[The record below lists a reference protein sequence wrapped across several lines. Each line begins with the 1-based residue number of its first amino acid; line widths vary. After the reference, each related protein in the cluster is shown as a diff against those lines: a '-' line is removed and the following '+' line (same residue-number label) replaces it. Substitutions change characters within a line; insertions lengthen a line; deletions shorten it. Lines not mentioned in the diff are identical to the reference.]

1 MATRREPYEISPRFH
16 LSIQARILRLEEDAE
31 RDEQLIP
38 FLLSEDHRRRQRKL
52 VEAQRKEAKRMRELL
67 SYTRLRKFS
76 DRAVS

>member
-1 MATRREPYEISPRFH
+1 MAVRREPYEISPRFH
-16 LSIQARILRLEEDAE
+16 LSIQTRILRLEEDAD

-52 VEAQRKEAKRMRELL
+52 VEAQRREAGRMRELL